1 MEDKMTEKKFVFLM
15 FEKAQVLT
23 NKIKNY
29 YNISFA
35 EARKIF
41 YNSNIYK
48 ALEKEETKMWYYSS
62 FDLFNMFLEEQKT
75 GTYSIY
81 GG

>member
-1 MEDKMTEKKFVFLM
+1 MDEKKFVFMM

-23 NKIKNY
+23 NYIKNH
-29 YNISFA
+29 YNITYA
-35 EARKIF
+35 EARKRL
-41 YNSNIYK
+41 YNSKIYK

-62 FDLFNMFLEEQKT
+62 YDLFNMFVEEQNT
-75 GTYSIY
+75 GNYTVY